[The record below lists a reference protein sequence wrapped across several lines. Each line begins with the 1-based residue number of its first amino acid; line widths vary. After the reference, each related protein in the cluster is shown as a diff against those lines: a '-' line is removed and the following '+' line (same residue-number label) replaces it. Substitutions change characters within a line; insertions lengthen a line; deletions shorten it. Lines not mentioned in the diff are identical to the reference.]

1 MEDANG
7 KDDVESRVLVV
18 VDKYKNQ
25 FAPLGAEKPEIPL
38 ELSKICAVARYYSG
52 SPFGQEKGR
61 TQAEFLWREPDY
73 PAIHGFLDMLNK
85 TWAYEFKYTSNPEWY
100 GSKFA
105 VSDQLACYFLGIPDL
120 QRITLRAIQVPSLRT
135 KKDETPEQYQ
145 QRIVED
151 MERQPQH
158 YIVDRNYFRSEFVN
172 DMVEVKE
179 KARFMVRE
187 IANAIESLSGGGFF
201 SFWQN
206 KASCFRPRPCMY
218 LPLCEASQGGLLND
232 AILNTMY
239 QSRSKPDGAEQT
251 GVQSDVHDMRSE
263 RNWEDDISI

>member
-1 MEDANG
+1 MTEDSHEIHKVDAS
-7 KDDVESRVLVV
+7 DDVKARIKVVLDKFESRLVGSP
-18 VDKYKNQ
+18 DLQ
-25 FAPLGAEKPEIPL
+25 PEIPQ
-38 ELSKICAVARYYSG
+38 ELSKIRAVSVYYAS
-52 SPFGQEKGR
+52 SHYAEEKGR

-73 PAIHGFLDMLNK
+73 PAIHGFLDMLNQ

-100 GSKFA
+100 GSKFG

-120 QRITLRAIQVPSLRT
+120 QRITLRAIQVPTLRT

-145 QRIVED
+145 QRIIED

-158 YIVDRNYFRSEFVN
+158 YIVDRNYFRTEFVQ

-218 LPLCEASQGGLLND
+218 LPLCETEAGGLINQAVLETQYTQRN
-232 AILNTMY
+232 
-239 QSRSKPDGAEQT
+239 KPNEPK
-251 GVQSDVHDMRSE
+251 
-263 RNWEDDISI
+263 

>member
-1 MEDANG
+1 MTEDSHEIHEMDA
-7 KDDVESRVLVV
+7 DDSFEDRVKVV
-18 VDKYKNQ
+18 LDKFEARFVGSPDSQ
-25 FAPLGAEKPEIPL
+25 PEIPQ
-38 ELSKICAVARYYSG
+38 ELSKIRAVSVYYAS
-52 SPFGQEKGR
+52 SHYAEEKGR

-85 TWAYEFKYTSNPEWY
+85 TWAYEFKYSANPDWY

-120 QRITLRAIQVPSLRT
+120 QRITLRAIQVPTLRT

-145 QRIVED
+145 QRIIED

-158 YIVDRNYFRSEFVN
+158 YIVDRNYFRTEFVQ

-218 LPLCEASQGGLLND
+218 LPLCETEMGGLINQAVLETQYTQRD
-232 AILNTMY
+232 
-239 QSRSKPDGAEQT
+239 KPNEPK
-251 GVQSDVHDMRSE
+251 
-263 RNWEDDISI
+263 